1 MAPLCLLLLA
11 SLPQLSANGRVSP
24 RGPTPPAL
32 RHCSVLDHAAAR
44 LRGGACLT
52 EPPRLAS
59 EPPLSERMRTWH
71 PVLLGLLGTCFGW
84 FMTALGA
91 ATVVVHH
98 LGLPDAVYRRV
109 LDFMLGVS
117 GGVMTA
123 ASYWSLLAPALEFAA
138 AQGWGDRVWLPVAL
152 GFLSGGLLLQASEKL
167 LEAMH
172 GSLEELDL
180 YKGVA
185 AGGGAAADPAT
196 RKQQFRRLMLLIIAI
211 TIHNF
216 PEGMAVGV
224 AFGAIRGSPG
234 ATLGRAITLAVG
246 IGIQNFP
253 EGMAVSMPLMRE
265 GVSPLSSFW
274 YGQLSGM
281 VEPIGGVL
289 GAAFVHY
296 CRPMLPF
303 TMSLA
308 AGAMIYVVCDSLVPE
323 MQAHGNKALAMQGL
337 MFGFVIMMVLD
348 VALG

>member
-1 MAPLCLLLLA
+1 
-11 SLPQLSANGRVSP
+11 
-24 RGPTPPAL
+24 
-32 RHCSVLDHAAAR
+32 
-44 LRGGACLT
+44 
-52 EPPRLAS
+52 
-59 EPPLSERMRTWH
+59 
-71 PVLLGLLGTCFGW
+71 
-84 FMTALGA
+84 
-91 ATVVVHH
+91 
-98 LGLPDAVYRRV
+98 
-109 LDFMLGVS
+109 
-117 GGVMTA
+117 
-123 ASYWSLLAPALEFAA
+123 
-138 AQGWGDRVWLPVAL
+138 
-152 GFLSGGLLLQASEKL
+152 L
-167 LEAMH
+167 LETMQ
-172 GSLEELDL
+172 GSMEELDL

-185 AGGGAAADPAT
+185 TNGSGDASTADGKVAS
-196 RKQQFRRLMLLIIAI
+196 RREKFRRLMLLIIAI

-224 AFGAIRGSPG
+224 AFGAVGSSPG
-234 ATLGRAITLAVG
+234 ATVGRAITLALG

-253 EGMAVSMPLMRE
+253 EGLAVSMPLMRE

-274 YGQLSGM
+274 YGQLSGL

-337 MFGFVIMMVLD
+337 MLGFVIMMILD